1 MESFPIR
8 TEIVYEKK
16 DNFVKLIFSASGW
29 ISPES
34 LGGYHRNIKSDQNG
48 CYIHYVYPEY
58 EMNDVISE
66 LKIMIKLWQKKNLT
80 WTSQNQ
86 TGFSKL
92 DKNISFCNAC
102 Q

>member
-1 MESFPIR
+1 
-8 TEIVYEKK
+8 
-16 DNFVKLIFSASGW
+16 
-29 ISPES
+29 
-34 LGGYHRNIKSDQNG
+34 
-48 CYIHYVYPEY
+48 
-58 EMNDVISE
+58 MNDVISE

>member
-1 MESFPIR
+1 M
-8 TEIVYEKK
+8 
-16 DNFVKLIFSASGW
+16 FSASGW